1 MIRRPPRSTLT
12 DTLFPYTTLFRSDG
26 VLALDCAATEF
37 FKSGKYEISGEKLS
51 LSPDQMAD
59 YLAALVRD
67 YPILSIADGMG
78 EDDFAGWKAL
88 TDLVGDQR
96 QLVGEDLFV
105 TTPLRLEQGLKGGL
119 AHPR

>member
-67 YPILSIADGMG
+67 YPILSIEDGMG
-78 EDDFAGWKAL
+78 EVGFAGWKAL
-88 TDLVGDQR
+88 TALVDDNC
-96 QLVGEDLFV
+96 L
-105 TTPLRLEQGLKGGL
+105 L
-119 AHPR
+119 AIGRASCRARGCHDV